1 MISSTVAI
9 IALVCAGKLA
19 SRSRQHDAPDDPRR
33 GRPRQVATK
42 LVATIVAWFT
52 LSEISHSLDVSLTT
66 IRFKCLHCCLPVVGA
81 RPEQV
86 Q

>member
-33 GRPRQVATK
+33 ARPRQLATK
-42 LVATIVAWFT
+42 LVAAIVLVVHVKSS
-52 LSEISHSLDVSLTT
+52 LSFSGFFSNYH
-66 IRFKCLHCCLPVVGA
+66 
-81 RPEQV
+81 
-86 Q
+86 